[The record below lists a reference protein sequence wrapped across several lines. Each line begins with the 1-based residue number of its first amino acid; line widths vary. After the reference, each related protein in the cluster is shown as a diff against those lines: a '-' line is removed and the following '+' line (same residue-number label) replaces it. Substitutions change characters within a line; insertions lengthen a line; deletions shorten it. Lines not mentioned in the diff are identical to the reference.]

1 MRLTT
6 VLNISF
12 GECKLYFV
20 KEINQLIDKL
30 CEIFLGNVSL
40 NLEE

>member
-1 MRLTT
+1 MRLST

-20 KEINQLIDKL
+20 KEINQLMDKL
-30 CEIFLGNVSL
+30 CEIFLGNVSH